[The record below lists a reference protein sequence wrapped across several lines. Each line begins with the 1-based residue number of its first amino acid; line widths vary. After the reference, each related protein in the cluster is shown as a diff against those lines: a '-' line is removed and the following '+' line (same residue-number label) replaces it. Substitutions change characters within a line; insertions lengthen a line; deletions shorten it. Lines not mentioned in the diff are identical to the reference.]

1 MSSKVVIDGVSYSEP
16 GQNYPNPYYKTD
28 HGLYSVPESQ
38 FYDYLQREGTIVKDY
53 WNYSDYR
60 CFFRRN
66 KDTNQTN
73 DNISIYYPVDNGIQP
88 GTIITYLGRTYLI
101 LNQESLENRVYHRS
115 DGLCADVMLS
125 TYSQESL
132 QDINLPCFSY
142 DLTGTA
148 PDVSEMM
155 STINGNVELIT
166 GDNEMSRK
174 LKVNCEFNAMGNWY
188 SVVGVNFK
196 TGIARISAK
205 IIQSPSQMPVY
216 ALEVNAESTYIQ
228 GDAVKLSASPTV
240 NDEPVLNAT
249 LQWSCTNNEVA
260 TVDEYG
266 NVLFLSVGSCAISC
280 YWKEHDIISTVYIE
294 VVAEPTTVDLKCEI
308 IGNERAYLGSTATY
322 TATFYMEDGV
332 TKDTTAVPVW
342 SLDVPDDIIDMVS
355 IAEQSGNTITVQVG
369 NASSAKGKTFGV
381 ILTDE
386 AGRYHTSM
394 SVTISSWF

>member
-1 MSSKVVIDGVSYSEP
+1 M
-16 GQNYPNPYYKTD
+16 
-28 HGLYSVPESQ
+28 
-38 FYDYLQREGTIVKDY
+38 F
-53 WNYSDYR
+53 
-60 CFFRRN
+60 
-66 KDTNQTN
+66 
-73 DNISIYYPVDNGIQP
+73 
-88 GTIITYLGRTYLI
+88 
-101 LNQESLENRVYHRS
+101 
-115 DGLCADVMLS
+115 
-125 TYSQESL
+125 
-132 QDINLPCFSY
+132 
-142 DLTGTA
+142 
-148 PDVSEMM
+148 
-155 STINGNVELIT
+155 
-166 GDNEMSRK
+166 
-174 LKVNCEFNAMGNWY
+174 
-188 SVVGVNFK
+188 
-196 TGIARISAK
+196 
-205 IIQSPSQMPVY
+205 
-216 ALEVNAESTYIQ
+216 AESTYIQ

-369 NASSAKGKTFGV
+369 NASSAKGKTLV
-381 ILTDE
+381 
-386 AGRYHTSM
+386 
-394 SVTISSWF
+394 